1 MPTKMLR
8 WVDWYIISDISVVS
22 TVYLGSSSLETVTL
36 LGLLDPKDRS
46 TMFRYMAV
54 TRHNL
59 HDR

>member
-1 MPTKMLR
+1 MPTN

-36 LGLLDPKDRS
+36 LGLLDPKDSS

-59 HDR
+59 DDR